1 MTFDT
6 TTNIFS
12 AVFAIGICICIIIFP
27 FFVFL
32 FLRKH
37 KSDLVKHTF
46 EAKFGSLYENVRL
59 KSEKTTTIHYYGFF
73 ILRRMIYSM
82 TAVLL

>member
-1 MTFDT
+1 MTFVT

-12 AVFAIGICICIIIFP
+12 ATFAIGICFFIIIFP

-37 KSDLVKHTF
+37 RSDLVEHKF
-46 EAKFGSLYENVRL
+46 EAKYGSLYENVRL
-59 KSEKTTTIHYYGFF
+59 KSEKTTTIYYYGFF
-73 ILRRMIYSM
+73 ILRRMIYSI